1 MATLA
6 ASAQYINNILQ
17 ALTISFTYPFKYIF
31 KLLCAGLKGRGD
43 RPALSMTEPVSST
56 SQVQHSKM
64 FIFNNVSRCRFL
76 VPQIDKVMHSCA
88 SYRVCVLCSANLS
101 PKLSKLL
108 KYYKVHL
115 VHIASTS
122 AVANYFGFI
131 YYCSYFLIKF
141 PSQSKQLA
149 KANISKDLYKHFHHL
164 VQPKMQ

>member
-56 SQVQHSKM
+56 SQVQHTKM

-76 VPQIDKVMHSCA
+76 VPQIDKVP
-88 SYRVCVLCSANLS
+88 VPECVYFAVQTCLQNFQNCWNIT
-101 PKLSKLL
+101 
-108 KYYKVHL
+108 KY
-115 VHIASTS
+115 I
-122 AVANYFGFI
+122 
-131 YYCSYFLIKF
+131 
-141 PSQSKQLA
+141 
-149 KANISKDLYKHFHHL
+149 
-164 VQPKMQ
+164 